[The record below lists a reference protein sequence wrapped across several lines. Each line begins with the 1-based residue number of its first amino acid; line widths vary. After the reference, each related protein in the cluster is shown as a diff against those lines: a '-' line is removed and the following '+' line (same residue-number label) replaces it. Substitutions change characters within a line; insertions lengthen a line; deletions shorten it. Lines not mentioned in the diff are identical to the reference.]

1 MNDHQHC
8 QELKAYLSDYIDG
21 VLSDDLCQVLEQ
33 HIAECQNCQIVV
45 NTLRKTIDLVHTTSV
60 DTPVPDGIRTRLFHR
75 LNLDDFLDK

>member
-1 MNDHQHC
+1 MRDQRHC

-21 VLSDDLCQVLEQ
+21 ALSDDLCQALEQ

-60 DTPVPDGIRTRLFHR
+60 DKTVPDGVRTRLFHR